1 MERDKEIVKLTNVL
15 HRVVRAAGYAGLAKA
30 APDAARFCASQYNK
44 LLARLEVLEPA
55 VRPLFAPLP
64 ESASPQVIRMAAG
77 ELAAYFED
85 EGESQTDEG
94 RTGEGRTGR
103 ARARHCRSRRAR
115 AGVIVLGRC

>member
-15 HRVVRAAGYAGLAKA
+15 HRIVRAAGYAAWAKA

-44 LLARLEVLEPA
+44 VLARLEVVEPA

-85 EGESQTDEG
+85 EGESERD
-94 RTGEGRTGR
+94 RR
-103 ARARHCRSRRAR
+103 RARHCGGRRAR